1 MAGRRVIAVTSGK
14 GGVGKTTVAVG
25 LAQGLS
31 QLGYSVGLLDA
42 DLYGPDV
49 PRFLGLTRLKEAQH
63 LTVWSRKRPAK
74 PIERYG
80 IKVWSMQFQMAETQS
95 LSVEASIA
103 GLLVDRAVG
112 AVDWGDI
119 DWLIIDTPPGTADVL
134 QRLGALKVDA
144 ALIVVTPQDVAHL
157 DARKVLITLRELGVP
172 VLGGVENMAGMDCP
186 HCGEEISLYPPTPTE
201 RSLWADSVDRLGR
214 LCFSASLTARAE
226 AGVPLVQDEA
236 DQVGRP
242 LWELARAVVSCYPP
256 GQASSA
262 LDEE

>member
-31 QLGYSVGLLDA
+31 RLGYAVGLLDA

-49 PRFLGLTRLKEAQH
+49 PRFLGLTRLKEAKH
-63 LTVWSRKRPAK
+63 LTVWSKKRP
-74 PIERYG
+74 PRPVERYG
-80 IKVWSMQFQMAETQS
+80 IKVWSMQFQMAEAQS

-103 GLLVDRAVG
+103 GLLVNRALD
-112 AVDWGDI
+112 AVDWGEL
-119 DWLIIDTPPGTADVL
+119 DWLIVDTPPGTADVL

-144 ALIVVTPQDVAHL
+144 AIIVVTPQDVAHL
-157 DARKVLITLRELGVP
+157 EARKVLVTLRELGVP

-186 HCGEEISLYPPTPTE
+186 HCGEEIALYPETPTQ

-214 LCFSASLTARAE
+214 LTFSSALTARAE
-226 AGVPLVQDEA
+226 AGLPLIADESEE
-236 DQVGRP
+236 VGRP
-242 LWELARAVVSCYPP
+242 LRELAQAVVDCYPP
-256 GQASSA
+256 GPAPSPP
-262 LDEE
+262 EVE